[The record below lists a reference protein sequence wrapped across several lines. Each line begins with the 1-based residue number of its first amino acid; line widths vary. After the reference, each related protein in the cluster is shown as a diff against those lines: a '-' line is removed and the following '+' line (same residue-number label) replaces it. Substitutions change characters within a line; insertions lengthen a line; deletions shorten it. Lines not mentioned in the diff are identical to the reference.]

1 MHDQESRCSN
11 NSLHLP
17 RADAL
22 THVATVV
29 RKKLVAQQRLRSKRH
44 TMVRQH
50 AQDEVVVV
58 PYRRIGTMVATGS
71 VRRFE
76 FRAAAQHG
84 RPTAVTVAS
93 AVQVM
98 LRIHHG
104 FQHFACVSLLVNW
117 IMRPATPPK
126 SLRCIDSLCHN
137 SLRNWTIR
145 AGEFFG
151 QLASVQ
157 YLTPT
162 LNECIP
168 IAGVTNIGNGR
179 GCSGRQLHRL

>member
-1 MHDQESRCSN
+1 MLFAGELHLLIQTLAHMYDQESRCSN

-17 RADAL
+17 RAEAL
-22 THVATVV
+22 TLVATVV
-29 RKKLVAQQRLRSKRH
+29 RKDLVAQQRLRSERH
-44 TMVRQH
+44 TMVGQH

-58 PYRRIGTMVATGS
+58 PYRRIGTMNATGS

-84 RPTAVTVAS
+84 SPTAVTVAS
-93 AVQVM
+93 AVQVI

-104 FQHFACVSLLVNW
+104 FQHFACVSLVANW
-117 IMRPATPPK
+117 IMRPATPRK
-126 SLRCIDSLCHN
+126 TLRCIDSLCHN

-145 AGEFFG
+145 ARKFLG
-151 QLASVQ
+151 QLVSVQ

-162 LNECIP
+162 LNE
-168 IAGVTNIGNGR
+168 
-179 GCSGRQLHRL
+179 